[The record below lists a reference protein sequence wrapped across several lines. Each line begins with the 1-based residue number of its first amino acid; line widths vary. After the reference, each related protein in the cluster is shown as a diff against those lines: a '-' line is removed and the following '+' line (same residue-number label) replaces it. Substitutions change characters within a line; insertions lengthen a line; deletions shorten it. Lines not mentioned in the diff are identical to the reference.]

1 MLGGACTPRYPQL
14 LEAISWRSPFGYGL
28 KNCVLMC
35 FSFCFPSNLQLKHLK
50 RKTSLL
56 CLSDVQ
62 NFHRN
67 KKCHEVSLN
76 VSYVALWLSE
86 RMETYL
92 SVQ

>member
-1 MLGGACTPRYPQL
+1 
-14 LEAISWRSPFGYGL
+14 
-28 KNCVLMC
+28 MC

-50 RKTSLL
+50 RKISLL

-62 NFHRN
+62 NFHRD

-76 VSYVALWLSE
+76 VSYVALRLSE